1 MTTTMIMT
9 KQRQRLVLLCGLL
22 QFFIAIALCLL
33 LFVLTTEY
41 GLPNLVY
48 GATFALALVSTCL
61 LVASMYGASSYV
73 CSKCGEKFNPTFKD
87 WSTSIKNS
95 AKATRRVTC
104 PKCKKRQ
111 WSKHTAFIKEKTN
124 DKM

>member
-1 MTTTMIMT
+1 MMIT
-9 KQRQRLVLLCGLL
+9 QKRQLLVLLCGLL
-22 QFFIAIALCLL
+22 QFFIALTLCVL

-41 GLPNLVY
+41 GLPNWVHVVNLS
-48 GATFALALVSTCL
+48 LAVVSTCL
-61 LVASMYGASSYV
+61 LVVSMYGTSSYV
-73 CSKCGEKFNPTFKD
+73 CCECSEKFNPTFKD

-111 WSKHTAFIKEKTN
+111 WSKHTAFIKEKAD
-124 DKM
+124 DKKN